1 MCCYCFTPGC
11 NTLPDD
17 AVIIPPTTHAGAIET
32 PQDWAHRTKPLH
44 PEHHLMAVQWDDEH
58 VRDDFVAVDEEVD
71 GAADIL
77 ARVRR
82 CS

>member
-1 MCCYCFTPGC
+1 
-11 NTLPDD
+11 
-17 AVIIPPTTHAGAIET
+17 
-32 PQDWAHRTKPLH
+32 
-44 PEHHLMAVQWDDEH
+44 MAVQWDDEH

-77 ARVRR
+77 ARVRC